1 MKKYLEFVITRID
14 DKKYYLVTISN
25 KGLLSYRRKIER
37 YLTKQNFDGDL
48 YIDQVSVTADGYNR
62 FAIIPFKNNELD
74 FWSCEHLP
82 LGDEYKQLTSYI
94 FYTHPELI
102 ENYSRIPDKIIEKF
116 LKNEPA

>member
-1 MKKYLEFVITRID
+1 M
-14 DKKYYLVTISN
+14 
-25 KGLLSYRRKIER
+25 
-37 YLTKQNFDGDL
+37 
-48 YIDQVSVTADGYNR
+48 
-62 FAIIPFKNNELD
+62 D

-82 LGDEYKQLTSYI
+82 LGDEYKQLTSDI